1 MTNCG
6 VKDPS
11 LRQDENE
18 NKSILMQ
25 NSEKNDDNSK
35 MAVEEKNCQRKGK
48 QDAPLD
54 CKVWASLQKR

>member
-11 LRQDENE
+11 LSEGENE

-25 NSEKNDDNSK
+25 NSEKNDDSRK
-35 MAVEEKNCQRKGK
+35 IRAKKKGK

-54 CKVWASLQKR
+54 CKVRASTKKR